1 MIRHAL
7 VFKLL
12 FALAVGSVAFQLSA
26 QTTPEGSERLDELY
40 AELQTP
46 DLPHWEAV
54 ESQIWDEWSRSG
66 SPAMDL
72 LLQRGREAMEA
83 EDMAAAIDHLSAL
96 TDHAPEFA
104 EGWNARATAFY
115 QMDNFGMSLADIERT
130 LVLNPR
136 HFGALGGLAAIL
148 EQLDQ
153 PRAALS
159 AYRAAHTIHPHR
171 PNVEEAIERLERELG
186 DAEL

>member
-1 MIRHAL
+1 MTRHAD
-7 VFKLL
+7 VFKSL
-12 FALAVGSVAFQLSA
+12 FFILACSVASSVWA
-26 QTTPEGSERLDELY
+26 QSEKLDELY
-40 AELQTP
+40 AELQNP
-46 DLPHWEAV
+46 DLPNWEAV
-54 ESQIWDEWSRSG
+54 EAQIWDEWSRSG

-72 LLQRGREAMEA
+72 LLTRGRAALEA
-83 EDMAAAIDHLSAL
+83 EDPEAAIEHFSAL
-96 TDHAPEFA
+96 TDHAPDFA

-115 QMDNFGMSLADIERT
+115 QLEEFGLSLADIERT

-136 HFGALGGLAAIL
+136 HFGALGGLASIL
-148 EQLDQ
+148 EQINQ

-171 PNVEEAIERLERELG
+171 PNVEEAIERLERQLG